1 MQRLIDELTSGKW
14 RQFRA
19 AVAFVRT
26 SGNNAVL
33 LDALRSFGEI
43 PGNILELTFGADLF
57 GGSSP
62 ASDYAAVERL
72 LSAIGD
78 SPGTRVH
85 LYHEPGRTF
94 HPKVYLFSN
103 EEAGRALVFIGS
115 SNWSEGGMVG
125 NVEANV
131 AVQLEF
137 GAPGNRELYD
147 DCLSYFQKYWSE
159 DA

>member
-1 MQRLIDELTSGKW
+1 MQRLIDELMSGKW
-14 RQFRA
+14 KQFRA

-33 LDALRSFGEI
+33 LDSLRAFGSE

-62 ASDYAAVERL
+62 ASEYAAVERL
-72 LSAIGD
+72 LSSIGD
-78 SPGTRVH
+78 LPGARVH

-94 HPKVYLFSN
+94 HPKMYLFSD

-115 SNWSEGGMVG
+115 SNWSVGGMVG

-131 AVQLEF
+131 AVELEF
-137 GAPGNRELYD
+137 GKSGNREMYEE
-147 DCLSYFQKYWSE
+147 CLSYFMKYWSE
-159 DA
+159 NA